1 VSTWRNSLTFM
12 TLPLR
17 EGVRAVVLDD
27 DDRVLL
33 VHFQFPTWTLWAT
46 PGGGVESDETLE
58 TAIRRE
64 LHEEVGLR
72 DVELGPV
79 IWERTHEFPFAV
91 FSGQHEKFFLVR
103 TSTSLLQPLLS
114 QEELLAEHVTASR
127 WWSVEEIREATDEL
141 FAPRQLAT
149 LLESLIAHGAPEEV
163 VDTGV

>member
-1 VSTWRNSLTFM
+1 M
-12 TLPLR
+12 
-17 EGVRAVVLDD
+17 VLDD

-64 LHEEVGLR
+64 LLEEVGLR
-72 DVELGPV
+72 DVELGPI

-103 TSTSLLQPLLS
+103 TSTSAVEPLLS
-114 QEELLAEHVTASR
+114 KEELLAEHVTASR
-127 WWSVEEIREATDEL
+127 WWSVQEIREERDEL
-141 FAPRQLAT
+141 FAPRDLAS
-149 LLESLIAHGAPEEV
+149 LLESLIMDGAPEAV
-163 VDTGV
+163 IDTGV